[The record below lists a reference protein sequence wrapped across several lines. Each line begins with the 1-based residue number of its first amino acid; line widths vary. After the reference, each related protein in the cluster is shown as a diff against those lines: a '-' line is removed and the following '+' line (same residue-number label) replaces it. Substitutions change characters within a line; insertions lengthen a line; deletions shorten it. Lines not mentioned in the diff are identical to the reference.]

1 MFASV
6 RVLLKCFDVAG
17 VRAFTRRSLDS
28 RRLGGEIRR
37 VRVGLGLGFV
47 EMANILVYS
56 SVSIQFDHRMII
68 GIKI

>member
-17 VRAFTRRSLDS
+17 VRAFTRRSRDS

-37 VRVGLGLGFV
+37 VRVGLGLGSA
-47 EMANILVYS
+47 EMTNILVYS
-56 SVSIQFDHRMII
+56 SFSVQYDH
-68 GIKI
+68 